1 MLALSVL
8 WGRDLSEDFMEQSNY
23 TYFQYFKGLGLPI
36 YIRLNLSSFHSDFLD
51 LLKKMKFDEL
61 SSAESEKM
69 LTDFDGEKFGR
80 ILTINEASPGVMRQ
94 IGLYSE
100 SDKFGSE
107 SIHPKDSYNVY
118 RYRGVALMVYGHSFK
133 EWEMGCTEDLGAAG
147 VELATKMILMRFLS
161 WSLAPLGIIGFWGV
175 PVDEGMVVQKPNEAG
190 GEVVFIDV
198 FKRWLYTQDGQK
210 KMKNSFKLLKLDN
223 SLKDRSIKMS
233 PEQFISFLS
242 AHCSYFSYGGMTI
255 PTRQMIQ
262 SVCRTYEGLV
272 YPTES
277 FQPRT
282 NLNL

>member
-1 MLALSVL
+1 
-8 WGRDLSEDFMEQSNY
+8 MEQSNY

-133 EWEMGCTEDLGAAG
+133 EWEMGCTEDLGTDG

>member
-1 MLALSVL
+1 
-8 WGRDLSEDFMEQSNY
+8 MEQDNY
-23 TYFQYFKGLGLPI
+23 TYFQYFKGLGLPV
-36 YIRLNLSSFHSDFLD
+36 YLRLNTVNFHAEFIE
-51 LLKKMKFDEL
+51 LLKTLKFHEL
-61 SSAESEKM
+61 SSEESEKM
-69 LTDFDGEKFGR
+69 LSEFDNEKYGK
-80 ILTINEASPGVMRQ
+80 ILTIKEASPGVVRQ

-118 RYRGVALMVYGHSFK
+118 RYRGVGLMVYGHSFK
-133 EWEMGCTEDLGAAG
+133 EWEMGCSEDIGTDG
-147 VELATKMILMRFLS
+147 YQLATKMILMRFLS
-161 WSLAPLGIIGFWGV
+161 WSLAPLGIVGFWGV
-175 PVDEGMVVQKPNEAG
+175 PVDEGMVVQKPNESGA
-190 GEVVFIDV
+190 EVVFIDV

-242 AHCSYFSYGGMTI
+242 AHCSYFSYNGMTI

-262 SVCRTYEGLV
+262 SVCRTYEGLI

-282 NLNL
+282 SLNL

>member
-1 MLALSVL
+1 
-8 WGRDLSEDFMEQSNY
+8 METPNY
-23 TYFQYFKGLGLPI
+23 TYFQYFKGMNLPV
-36 YIRLNLSSFHSDFLD
+36 YIRLQTSHFNSEVVE
-51 LLKKMKFDEL
+51 LLKSLKFDEL
-61 SSAESEKM
+61 SSTESETAM
-69 LTDFDGEKFGR
+69 ENFSQEKFGKL
-80 ILTINEASPGVMRQ
+80 LTIKEASPGVMRQ

-107 SIHPKDSYNVY
+107 SIHPKETYNIY
-118 RYRGVALMVYGHSFK
+118 RYRGVGLMIYGHSFK
-133 EWEMGCTEDLGAAG
+133 EWEMGCTDDFATSRF
-147 VELATKMILMRFLS
+147 ELASKIILMRFLS

-175 PVDEGMVVQKPNEAG
+175 PVEEGIVVQKPIEAS

-210 KMKNSFKLLKLDN
+210 KMKSSFKVLKLDS
-223 SLKDRSIKMS
+223 SLKDRSIKMG
-233 PEQFISFLS
+233 PEQFLSFLS
-242 AHCSYFSYGGMTI
+242 AHCSYFSYGAMTV

-262 SVCRTYEGLV
+262 SLCRTYEGLI